1 VKLGVF
7 GGTFDPPHVGHLIAA
22 QEVHRQ
28 LELDRVLLV
37 PAGVPP
43 HKRGE
48 TITPGHIRMAM
59 VRAATA
65 ADQCMEPSPIELERD
80 GPSYT
85 VDTLRALHE
94 RYPDAELHLAIGA
107 DQIEDLPQWKEPEEI
122 ARLARLVAFARGG
135 QPPPESP
142 WPVTIV
148 EVPTTEI
155 SSTEIRRRVATGA
168 PIRYFVPEPVRQI
181 IAREGLYR

>member
-1 VKLGVF
+1 MKLGVF
-7 GGTFDPPHVGHLIAA
+7 GGTFDPPHIGHLIAA

-28 LELDRVLLV
+28 LGLDRVLLV
-37 PAGVPP
+37 PAGIPP
-43 HKRGE
+43 HKQGHA
-48 TITPGHIRMAM
+48 ISPGAVRLEM

-65 ADQCMEPSPIELERD
+65 TDECMEVSPIELERE

-94 RYPDAELHLAIGA
+94 QYPGAELFLAIGA
-107 DQIEDLPQWKEPEEI
+107 DQLEDLPRWREPEEI

-135 QPPPESP
+135 QPPPESL
-142 WPVTIV
+142 WPVVVV

-155 SSTEIRRRVATGA
+155 SSTEMRRRVAAGA

-181 IAREGLYR
+181 IERERLYR